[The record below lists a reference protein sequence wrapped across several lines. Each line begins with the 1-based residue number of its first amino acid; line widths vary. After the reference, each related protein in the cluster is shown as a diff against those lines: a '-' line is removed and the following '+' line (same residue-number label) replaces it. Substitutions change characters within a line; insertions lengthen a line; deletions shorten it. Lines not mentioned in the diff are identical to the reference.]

1 MSEAELHVLRAR
13 LLGGIRNKAARG
25 ELRRGL
31 PVGFV
36 WGDEDGEVRFH
47 PDEAVCVAIRT
58 VFARFA
64 ELGSV
69 RRVWL
74 WLRTEGLSFPADPLW
89 RRRPLGRPQLH
100 RRLSCADKSGLRG
113 HLPRCGR

>member
-74 WLRTEGLSFPADPLW
+74 WLAHRGFVVPHAGAMAAAS
-89 RRRPLGRPQLH
+89 GRPQLH
-100 RRLSCADKSGLRG
+100 RRLSCADESGLRG
-113 HLPRCGR
+113 HLPSCGR